1 MMKLS
6 VGELVKRA
14 KGEDRSLREY
24 ARDSGVDA
32 AILSKM
38 INGTYIP
45 KKPGLYEA
53 LTSPQAAPRGG
64 VTAQQL
70 IEASGTT
77 EDYLRG
83 VSFGMS
89 VGVRTAL
96 ADIPSAV
103 MLKVLQARGICHD
116 AGGRTESISPAMKPE
131 ELRRI
136 QRLQSETQRFT
147 ATANGII
154 LGSLGGKGLTFQLVQ
169 TGGAEID
176 GIRFDT
182 CVRLM
187 NCALS
192 EYLIRYAFFSEEE
205 APSPD
210 LARNTVRSMVEELVF
225 LSPRRDRI
233 VSLVTNHQSAYEELC
248 ACRDRLSY
256 CGELSVLLFDL
267 ERAMLLK
274 EAYIAHYRAE
284 TPVNEIHLI

>member
-1 MMKLS
+1 
-6 VGELVKRA
+6 
-14 KGEDRSLREY
+14 
-24 ARDSGVDA
+24 
-32 AILSKM
+32 M

-89 VGVRTAL
+89 VGIRTAL

-103 MLKVLQARGICHD
+103 MLKVLQARGICPD
-116 AGGRTESISPAMKPE
+116 GGRTESASPAMKPE
-131 ELRRI
+131 EVRRI
-136 QRLQSETQRFT
+136 QRLQSEAQRFT